1 MDAELLEKIESLTL
15 SQRAL
20 LKAQVILVSEFEDQ
34 KRATDRSF
42 ERVNMAVEA
51 IALKVDTLTAKMAEL
66 VDSVKHTD
74 EKLGMLTDII
84 RQHLEEGRA

>member
-42 ERVNMAVEA
+42 ERVNIAVEA
-51 IALKVDTLTAKMAEL
+51 IALKVDTLTVKMAEL